1 MIVYSDDDE
10 NMNVFDEIRREKLI
24 ERFTTLHRIRRNGPS
39 NTTLFTTYSTASST
53 SENVLFICGL
63 VLE

>member
-1 MIVYSDDDE
+1 MIVYSEDDE
-10 NMNVFDEIRREKLI
+10 NTNVFDEIRREKLI

-39 NTTLFTTYSTASST
+39 NTTLSTYSTASST